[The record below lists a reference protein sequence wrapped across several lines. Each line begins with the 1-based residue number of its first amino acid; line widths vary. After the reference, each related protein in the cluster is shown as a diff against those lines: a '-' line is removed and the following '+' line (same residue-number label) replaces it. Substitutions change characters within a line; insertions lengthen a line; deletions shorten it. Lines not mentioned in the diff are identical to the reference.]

1 MDKDADQRT
10 EPPSS
15 RKLAKARKK
24 GDVAVSRELAGVSA
38 TLAGCICLVLCGGS
52 FVSRLSEL
60 ARHCFSSGDPNL
72 WSAAIWLVIGFVA
85 RVGGAA
91 ALTALIVMGIQVGFR
106 FRLKFRFSKLD
117 PLKGLAR
124 MFSRQ
129 RLLDLLLMLIKL
141 GVLTSIGFWIG
152 ARTVCKIIT
161 SDSAE
166 LDQLVAAAAKILL
179 IVHLSLASIIVTMG
193 FLDFF
198 LQRSRYRKR
207 MRMTRKEVRDEHKE
221 EDGDPQIKSERKRLH
236 RQILQGGNLLGL
248 AKARVVVVNPTHL
261 AVALGYDAEHDQAPW
276 VVTSGK
282 GSLAAKIRNEANR
295 LGIPIVQ
302 HVPLARALINVEAGN
317 EIPEQ
322 LYKAVAEVIQTIQN
336 LGYQRVN
343 TISKPSLGLRR

>member
-1 MDKDADQRT
+1 M
-10 EPPSS
+10 
-15 RKLAKARKK
+15 ARKK
-24 GDVAVSRELAGVSA
+24 GDVAVSRELAGVLA
-38 TLAGCICLVLCGGS
+38 TLAGGICLVLCGGS

-60 ARHCFSSGDPNL
+60 ARSCFSSADPNQFT
-72 WSAAIWLVIGFVA
+72 AAIWLVIGFVA
-85 RVGGAA
+85 RIGGAA
-91 ALTALIVMGIQVGFR
+91 ALTALLVMGIQVGFR
-106 FRLKFRFSKLD
+106 FRLKVRFSKLN
-117 PLKGLAR
+117 PLKGIAR

-129 RLLDLLLMLIKL
+129 RLLDLLLMFIKMV
-141 GVLTSIGFWIG
+141 VLTSIGFWIG
-152 ARTVCKIIT
+152 TRMVCRIIT
-161 SDSAE
+161 SDPVE
-166 LDQLVAAAAKILL
+166 LEQLVAAAGKIIL
-179 IVHLSLASIIVTMG
+179 IVHIGLASVVVTMG

-221 EDGDPQIKSERKRLH
+221 EDGDPQIKSERKRFH
-236 RQILQGGNLLGL
+236 RQILQGGNLIGL
-248 AKARVVVVNPTHL
+248 ANARVVVVNPTQL
-261 AVALGYDAEHDQAPW
+261 AVALGYDAEQDQAPW

-336 LGYQRVN
+336 LGYQRVSDN
-343 TISKPSLGLRR
+343 SKPSLGQRR